1 MPDLTV
7 IGVTGSYGKTSVK
20 YYLDTLLKEH
30 FEVLITPESY
40 NTPMGV
46 VKTIRSSLKPSH
58 QIFIC
63 EMGARHVGDIKEICD
78 IVHPEHRDHYF
89 RRPPSIWKPSLIWTI
104 S

>member
-46 VKTIRSSLKPSH
+46 VQDDPQFLKALPS
-58 QIFIC
+58 
-63 EMGARHVGDIKEICD
+63 DL
-78 IVHPEHRDHYF
+78 Y
-89 RRPPSIWKPSLIWTI
+89 L
-104 S
+104 